1 MAQGLQVR
9 DRTTSAILDA
19 AATVIAEHDESASMA
34 DVATAA
40 GISRATLYRYF
51 ASKEELLRALAG
63 AAIDDVS
70 ARLDAAD
77 LDTVPVREALARVTR
92 ALVACGVKFAV
103 IVEDHRYVDADDVH
117 RRVGDR
123 IRAVFER
130 GIADGTLRG
139 DLPAEVLAR
148 LFGALLGGALRS
160 MVQFDGGIERTS
172 AAVCSLFLH
181 GAEFRPCDRPSS
193 SGR

>member
-19 AATVIAEHDESASMA
+19 AAAVIAEHDESASMA

-51 ASKEELLRALAG
+51 ASREVLLRALAG

-70 ARLDAAD
+70 SRLDAAD
-77 LDTVPVREALARVTR
+77 LETVPVREALARATR

-103 IVEDHRYVDADDVH
+103 IVEDHRYVDADEVH

-123 IRAVFER
+123 IRAIFER
-130 GIADGTLRG
+130 GIGDGTLRS

-148 LFGALLGGALRS
+148 LFGALLGGAFRS
-160 MVQFDGGIERTS
+160 VLQFDGGIERTS
-172 AAVCSLFLH
+172 AAVCSLFLD
-181 GAEFRPCDRPSS
+181 GAEFRSCDRPSS
-193 SGR
+193 RG